1 MQTNIIIGLRTPLLT
16 QLYIPPPLPTISQIP
31 NKMSQQN
38 TQWAHGPSQQ
48 TLLFPPPSGCPT
60 PELPEGQLAIDV
72 ALRLLGAIERL
83 VEKLDALADA
93 QFEECQS
100 EASST

>member
-1 MQTNIIIGLRTPLLT
+1 
-16 QLYIPPPLPTISQIP
+16 
-31 NKMSQQN
+31 MSQQN

-48 TLLFPPPSGCPT
+48 TLLCPPPSECPT
-60 PELPEGQLAIDV
+60 PELPEGQHATDV

-83 VEKLDALADA
+83 VEKLDELLDA